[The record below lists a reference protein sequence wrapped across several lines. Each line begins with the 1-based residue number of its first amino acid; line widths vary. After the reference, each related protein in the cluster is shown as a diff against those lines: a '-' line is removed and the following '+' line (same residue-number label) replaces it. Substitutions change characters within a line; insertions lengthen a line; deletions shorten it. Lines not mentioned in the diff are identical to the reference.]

1 MTEANEKISQ
11 EIANAIESYISD
23 RNKGEI
29 RDEIVAAVQEGF
41 MLVNVTAK
49 SGVRLDIF
57 SAAHKPSVYSV
68 ALCGY
73 TKVHIY
79 LRQDESA
86 WEVTIIEAIKPEC
99 HPNRVVGISN
109 SRQQA
114 IRRAMRGFIALHFT
128 P

>member
-1 MTEANEKISQ
+1 MTEANENEKISQ
-11 EIANAIESYISD
+11 EIANA
-23 RNKGEI
+23 NKEEI

-41 MLVNVTAK
+41 MLLNVAAK

-68 ALCGY
+68 ELCGY

-86 WEVTIIEAIKPEC
+86 WEVTVIEAIY
-99 HPNRVVGISN
+99 PNGVVGISN

-114 IRRAMRGFIALHFT
+114 IRRAMRGFIAAHFT